1 MTENEAIEE
10 LKMFPVWNMDDQWL
24 NADDMEEL
32 IHFCTQAI
40 EEVQQ
45 YREIG
50 TVRELKGLKECVFRG
65 TEPASI
71 CIAMQYL
78 KKYEAVGTIE
88 ECRAAVE
95 KSPNIWG
102 GRYDKEGN
110 MIYDMY
116 DCQNCGE
123 SYETDGNR
131 YNHCPNCGQAF
142 LPGGIET

>member
-50 TVRELKGLKECVFRG
+50 TVKELKELKECAFSG
-65 TEPASI
+65 MEPASI
-71 CIAMQYL
+71 CIAMQHL

-116 DCQNCGE
+116 GCQNCGE

>member
-40 EEVQQ
+40 EEDQQ

-50 TVRELKGLKECVFRG
+50 TVKELKELKECAFSG
-65 TEPASI
+65 MEPASI
-71 CIAMQYL
+71 CIAMQHL

>member
-50 TVRELKGLKECVFRG
+50 TVKELKELKECAFSG
-65 TEPASI
+65 MEPASI
-71 CIAMQYL
+71 CIAMQHL

>member
-24 NADDMEEL
+24 NTDDMEEL
-32 IHFCTQAI
+32 IRFCTQAI

-50 TVRELKGLKECVFRG
+50 TVRELKELKECVFRG

-71 CIAMQYL
+71 CIAMQHL

-95 KSPNIWG
+95 KSPDIWG

>member
-50 TVRELKGLKECVFRG
+50 TVRELKELKECVFRG

>member
-50 TVRELKGLKECVFRG
+50 TVKELRELKECAFSG
-65 TEPASI
+65 MEPASI
-71 CIAMQYL
+71 CIAMQRL

>member
-50 TVRELKGLKECVFRG
+50 TVKELKELKECAFSG
-65 TEPASI
+65 MEPASI
-71 CIAMQYL
+71 CIAMQHL

-142 LPGGIET
+142 LPGGI

>member
-10 LKMFPVWNMDDQWL
+10 LKMFPVWNMDDKWL

-50 TVRELKGLKECVFRG
+50 TVKELKELKECAFSG
-65 TEPASI
+65 MEPASI
-71 CIAMQYL
+71 CIAMQHL

>member
-32 IHFCTQAI
+32 IRFCTKAI

-50 TVRELKGLKECVFRG
+50 TVKELKELKECAFSG
-65 TEPASI
+65 MELASI
-71 CIAMQYL
+71 CIAMQHL

>member
-50 TVRELKGLKECVFRG
+50 TFKELRELKECAFSG
-65 TEPASI
+65 MEPASI
-71 CIAMQYL
+71 CIAMQRL

>member
-10 LKMFPVWNMDDQWL
+10 LKMFPAWNMDDQWL

-32 IHFCTQAI
+32 IRFCTKAI

-50 TVRELKGLKECVFRG
+50 TVKELKELKECAFSG
-65 TEPASI
+65 MELASI
-71 CIAMQYL
+71 CIAMQHL
-78 KKYEAVGTIE
+78 KEYEAVGTIE
-88 ECRAAVE
+88 ECKAAVE

-102 GRYDKEGN
+102 GRYDKEGK

>member
-1 MTENEAIEE
+1 M
-10 LKMFPVWNMDDQWL
+10 
-24 NADDMEEL
+24 
-32 IHFCTQAI
+32 
-40 EEVQQ
+40 
-45 YREIG
+45 
-50 TVRELKGLKECVFRG
+50 
-65 TEPASI
+65 EPASI
-71 CIAMQYL
+71 CIAMQHL